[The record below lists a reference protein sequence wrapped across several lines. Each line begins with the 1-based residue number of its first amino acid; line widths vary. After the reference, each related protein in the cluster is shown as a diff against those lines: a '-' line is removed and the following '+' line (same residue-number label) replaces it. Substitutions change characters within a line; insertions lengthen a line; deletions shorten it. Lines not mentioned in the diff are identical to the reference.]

1 LVSGLF
7 FVALP
12 NFGVVH
18 ASTEITGV
26 ISSDVTW
33 SEAGSPYNITG
44 PVLVSKGVTLTIEAG
59 VTVSFNDYDYYI
71 QVSGTLIARGSNTK
85 PICFVNGSSIRFTQ
99 DSVDWNEQT
108 NTGSIIERAV
118 FTDMGVRVDGAPK
131 ISDNTILGLVG
142 ISGGTPLIKN
152 NEIDGRI
159 FVTGGAPIIVNNTLL
174 GNAGSDWIGRPVYD
188 DYGIS
193 LSGNNNAVVADN
205 FIFGDF
211 TQAAIEIESGTPTI
225 ERNLVSNRYGY
236 SSDDYSQSAIGIWR
250 DANPLIQNNTLTKSA
265 RGISCNSPTATI
277 IYNNIYGNKNYNIY
291 LNSHATNNINARN
304 NWWGTTNTTI
314 ISQKISDFEEDFNL
328 GTVEFTPFLV
338 DWNPQAALI
347 PSEIDVYADAS
358 STELG
363 SLRIHCMITDFIKCV
378 LENKTITMSYSET
391 GNSWNIIGSETCS
404 PYDCFFNWTNTDSG
418 TFLLKAEWNGDQKH
432 STTTSI
438 TTLTCLNYQDQ
449 NLFFVQSPN
458 KVSDLIFNITNSELT
473 FDVTEGA
480 TTSGYIRVTI
490 PKDLLSSDRDWQVL
504 ADGKPIHTT
513 SQEDEHK
520 TYLQFKPA
528 ADAKTIQIIG
538 TTTIPEFPSWTLLP
552 ILLGITSVVLLYKK
566 QLAKRQTSN

>member
-7 FVALP
+7 LVALP
-12 NFGVVH
+12 IFGVVH

-26 ISSDVTW
+26 IGSDATW

-59 VTVSFNDYDYYI
+59 VTVTFNDYDYYI
-71 QVSGTLIARGSNTK
+71 QVNGTLIARGSNTK
-85 PICFVNGSSIRFTQ
+85 PVCFVNGSSIRFTQ

-108 NTGSIIERAV
+108 NTGSIIDHAV
-118 FTDMGVRVDGAPK
+118 FTNMGVRVDGAPK

-152 NEIDGRI
+152 NQIDGRI
-159 FVTGGAPIIVNNTLL
+159 FVTGGSPVIVNNTIL
-174 GNAGSDWIGRPVYD
+174 GNAGSDWIGRPIYD

-193 LSGNNNAVVADN
+193 LSGNNNAIVADN

-211 TQAAIEIESGTPTI
+211 TQAAIDIESGTPTI

-236 SSDDYSQSAIGIWR
+236 SSDDYFQSAIGIGR

-277 IYNNIYGNKNYNIY
+277 IYNNIYGNTNYNIY

-304 NWWGTTNTTI
+304 NWWGTTNTTL
-314 ISQKISDFEEDFNL
+314 ISQQIHDFEEDFNL
-328 GTVEFTPFLV
+328 GTVEFTPFLT

-347 PSEIDVYADAS
+347 PSEIDVYVDAS
-358 STELG
+358 STDMG
-363 SLRIHCMITDFIKCV
+363 SLSIRCMITDSIKYV

-391 GNSWNIIGSETCS
+391 GDNWNVIGSEMCS

-432 STTTSI
+432 SATTS
-438 TTLTCLNYQDQ
+438 LTALTSLNYQDQ
-449 NLFFVQSPN
+449 NIFFVQSPN
-458 KVSDLIFNITNSELT
+458 KVSDLTFNTTNSELS
-473 FDVTEGA
+473 FNINEGA

-490 PKDLLSSDRDWQVL
+490 PKDLLSSDRAWEVL

-513 SQEDEHK
+513 TQDDEHK
-520 TYLQFKPA
+520 TYLQFKH
-528 ADAKTIQIIG
+528 DIDTKTIQIIG
-538 TTTIPEFPSWTLLP
+538 TTTIPEFPSWIILP
-552 ILLGITSVVLLYKK
+552 LFVMATVAGVICKNSLRKK
-566 QLAKRQTSN
+566 D